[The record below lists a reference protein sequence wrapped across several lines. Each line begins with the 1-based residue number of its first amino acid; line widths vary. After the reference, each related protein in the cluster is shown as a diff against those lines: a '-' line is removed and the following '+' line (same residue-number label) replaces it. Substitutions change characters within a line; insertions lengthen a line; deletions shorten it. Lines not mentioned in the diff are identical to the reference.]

1 MLKISF
7 FMGCIFFHFKFFVL
21 DVFFLIIV
29 SFFFNNSMH
38 FVEHVSTFII
48 LLPQF
53 TTLYIWM
60 YKKTY
65 IWFSPFLFLVYMCI
79 CSVLILITSL
89 FVFTRSFQIYSF
101 YALQLLQNVYFFV
114 IILKFN
120 PLIKRAKSPNKY
132 KNVMSTFH
140 TNVLILNI
148 KKLQHTHRR

>member
-29 SFFFNNSMH
+29 SFFL
-38 FVEHVSTFII
+38 TIQCI
-48 LLPQF
+48 LLNTCPLLSF
-53 TTLYIWM
+53 YYHSSLLCIYECI
-60 YKKTY
+60 KK
-65 IWFSPFLFLVYMCI
+65 
-79 CSVLILITSL
+79 LILITSL